1 MPSYKNCT
9 HGKNELGMEACGKMI
24 GRSYI
29 IAYRKCLNGE
39 IPEYYVCD
47 KCNRY
52 FVPLKVM
59 TAYAKEL
66 ERRKN
71 AKKNNKN

>member
-1 MPSYKNCT
+1 
-9 HGKNELGMEACGKMI
+9 MEACGKMI